1 MRVSEWG
8 RVVFEFHFLLRE
20 GEGQLYT
27 YYDYRR
33 KKKSRKYPSL
43 VLRIY
48 TVAEIP
54 INQYFILR
62 YGSRVVDKLNVFF
75 FCYLSTGRH
84 PCLLVI
90 LRRCRYFIS
99 IKGLG

>member
-27 YYDYRR
+27 YFDYR

-43 VLRIY
+43 VLRIHCCR
-48 TVAEIP
+48 
-54 INQYFILR
+54 N
-62 YGSRVVDKLNVFF
+62 SNKSVF
-75 FCYLSTGRH
+75 YLTLWES
-84 PCLLVI
+84 C
-90 LRRCRYFIS
+90 CR
-99 IKGLG
+99 